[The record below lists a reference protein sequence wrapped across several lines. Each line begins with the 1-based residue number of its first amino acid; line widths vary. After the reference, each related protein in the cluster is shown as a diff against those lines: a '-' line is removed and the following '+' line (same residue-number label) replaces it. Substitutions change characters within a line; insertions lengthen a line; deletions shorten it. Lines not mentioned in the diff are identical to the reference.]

1 MSARIPAFLA
11 WSLAAAC
18 AVYWAMRLLIAPA
31 GLPGSVQPV
40 SITGALQG
48 DVAALFASPQA
59 PAAPQAAVAL
69 ASRFKLIG
77 VMAPQAAP
85 QLAPQAAPRSA
96 SPTTAPPVSRGAER
110 GQGIALIAVD
120 GKPPR
125 PYRIGAA
132 VDEALVLLSV
142 APRSAR
148 LGPAG
153 GEVLLQ
159 LDIAPLA
166 PAATGAVG
174 TLGARGATN
183 ARPPT
188 AGLFPSVGPP
198 RLAMPGLAPA
208 PPVGD
213 RADAEP
219 AAEGSPAP
227 DAEPPPR

>member
-59 PAAPQAAVAL
+59 PAVPQAAVAL

-85 QLAPQAAPRSA
+85 RSASKTA
-96 SPTTAPPVSRGAER
+96 SPTTAQPASRGAER

-142 APRSAR
+142 APRSAS

-153 GEVLLQ
+153 GEVVLQ
-159 LDIAPLA
+159 LDIAPL
-166 PAATGAVG
+166 PPPATGA
-174 TLGARGATN
+174 LGALGTTN
-183 ARPPT
+183 ARPPIT
-188 AGLFPSVGPP
+188 GLFPSVRSP
-198 RLAMPGLAPA
+198 RVAMPGLAPV
-208 PPVGD
+208 PPVRD
-213 RADAEP
+213 QPDAEP

-227 DAEPPPR
+227 DAEPPSR